1 MKNIFVKPN
10 EQSKASF
17 NSAMARKGRTKSNIF
32 TLSLLLV
39 VVMAVSC
46 SGMRKFDRVEA
57 TSVERYNIVYRD
69 NKCGLYDI
77 QADSLV
83 TAIKYDALRYGR
95 TASEGGYEFTIWVG
109 EMEDYEGMISIESTT
124 NEPMEITFPKRGDS
138 VEE

>member
-1 MKNIFVKPN
+1 MK
-10 EQSKASF
+10 
-17 NSAMARKGRTKSNIF
+17 NIF

-39 VVMAVSC
+39 AVLITSC
-46 SGMRKFDRVEA
+46 ARMRKFDRVET

-109 EMEDYEGMISIESTT
+109 DTEDYEGMISIGSTT
-124 NEPMEITFPKRGDS
+124 NELVEIMFPKRQS
-138 VEE
+138 TEK

>member
-1 MKNIFVKPN
+1 MKIEFPCSNILNQKTINIKDMKNIF
-10 EQSKASF
+10 
-17 NSAMARKGRTKSNIF
+17 
-32 TLSLLLV
+32 TLALLLV
-39 VVMAVSC
+39 AVMVVSC
-46 SGMRKFDRVEA
+46 SGMRKFDRVET

-109 EMEDYEGMISIESTT
+109 EMENYEGMISIESTT
-124 NEPMEITFPKRGDS
+124 NEPMEIRFPKRGDS
-138 VEE
+138 TKK

>member
-10 EQSKASF
+10 EQSNACI

-32 TLSLLLV
+32 TLALLFV
-39 VVMAVSC
+39 AVMIVSC
-46 SGMRKFDRVEA
+46 SGMRKFDRVET
-57 TSVERYNIVYRD
+57 TSVERYNIVYKD

-109 EMEDYEGMISIESTT
+109 NTEGYEGMISIESTT
-124 NEPMEITFPKRGDS
+124 NERVEVMLPKRQTI
-138 VEE
+138 EE